1 MPSVVGGS
9 HGGEGS
15 ALGDGSALDEG
26 SDGGG
31 WQIAPV
37 QARTAVTCAGESPPL
52 QLAVGVAGSES
63 VVQRERPP

>member
-15 ALGDGSALDEG
+15 ALDDGIA
-26 SDGGG
+26 GGG

-37 QARTAVTCAGESPPL
+37 QARTAVASAGEFSPV
-52 QLAVGVAGSES
+52 QLAVGVPGSES
-63 VVQRERPP
+63 VVHREIPP